1 MLSFVLGTIVVV
13 LLVDALFLDGIIRKW
28 AWNRIKN
35 SGKGKDAE

>member
-13 LLVDALFLDGIIRKW
+13 LLVDALLLDGVIRKW

-35 SGKGKDAE
+35 SGKDNDVQ